1 MPAPEREQRV
11 FVPKGQKVRLVLEGG
26 SIVDISHLS
35 PIFKLEQKFPDS
47 REAKREQLK
56 ALYPRILLPHVRAR
70 LDQHGYSTVGGE
82 EISGDMGLMETEKK
96 LKEWIQEARESGIS
110 NQQIRE
116 ETSDILKQV
125 MIGSSRIGKT
135 NPLVNGIGT
144 EISSLV
150 DEVWGIKKK
159 KG

>member
-1 MPAPEREQRV
+1 
-11 FVPKGQKVRLVLEGG
+11 
-26 SIVDISHLS
+26 
-35 PIFKLEQKFPDS
+35 
-47 REAKREQLK
+47 
-56 ALYPRILLPHVRAR
+56 
-70 LDQHGYSTVGGE
+70 
-82 EISGDMGLMETEKK
+82 METEKK
-96 LKEWIQEARESGIS
+96 LKEWMQEARESGIS

-125 MIGSSRIGKT
+125 VIGSSRIGKT

>member
-1 MPAPEREQRV
+1 MPERERRV
-11 FVPKGQKVRLVLEGG
+11 FVPKGKKVRLVLEGG

-35 PIFKLEQKFPDS
+35 PTFKLEQKSPDS
-47 REAKREQLK
+47 REARREQLK

-82 EISGDMGLMETEKK
+82 EISGEMGLMETEKQ
-96 LKEWIQEARESGIS
+96 LKNWMQDARNSGIS
-110 NQQIRE
+110 NQEIRE
-116 ETSDILKQV
+116 ETSAILEQV
-125 MIGSSRIGKT
+125 MIGAPRIGKT
-135 NPLVNGIGT
+135 SPLVNGIGT